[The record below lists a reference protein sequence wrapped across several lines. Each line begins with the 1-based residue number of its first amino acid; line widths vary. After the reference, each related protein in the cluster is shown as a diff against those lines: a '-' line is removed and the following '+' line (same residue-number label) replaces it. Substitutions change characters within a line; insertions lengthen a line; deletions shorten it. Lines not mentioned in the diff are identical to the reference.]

1 MILYQLSYFNSFF
14 TYKNDVEVREPEFCT
29 YIITKL
35 TYITKVNRRQH
46 GKSSTLAKSK
56 IRLNIHHQLCL
67 FCSWLHNYGFPMSEK
82 QKQRKSLQSGHPGFT
97 TLHCL
102 ILCIISC
109 LATPTLSH
117 AEIHKCSANLKI
129 FLCKLPMTKIYFEIR
144 RRHIA

>member
-1 MILYQLSYFNSFF
+1 MHLPLHTKISYKTGLKTKLLYKLMWYYTSCPIFNSFF

-67 FCSWLHNYGFPMSEK
+67 FCSWLHNDGFPISEK

-102 ILCIISC
+102 ILCIISG
-109 LATPTLSH
+109 LATS
-117 AEIHKCSANLKI
+117 
-129 FLCKLPMTKIYFEIR
+129 LPYTKACR
-144 RRHIA
+144 NT